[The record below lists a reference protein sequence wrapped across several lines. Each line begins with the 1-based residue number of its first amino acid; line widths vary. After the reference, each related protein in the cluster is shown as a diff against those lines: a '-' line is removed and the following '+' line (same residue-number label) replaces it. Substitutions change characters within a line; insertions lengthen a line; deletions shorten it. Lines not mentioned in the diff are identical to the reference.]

1 MTIILNYHGSKL
13 NAVLRNSRMY
23 SNLLAERLDLTL
35 TLSMRSVLATFP
47 PTTSAAFASRWSQ
60 RHILAR
66 FMPMALI
73 MCHAELCLS
82 ICGRSKCYRAHSR
95 HARSMHCA
103 SQATMLLLAPVQV
116 YWTYRQ
122 TGLEFCLSF
131 SECRHC
137 RSYKPMGEI
146 KFASGTCPLY
156 SQQSTHPCEALKG
169 LMCLLFAVGLAGL
182 CCLRFVGTA
191 SNFLSFKLHNGG
203 QHY

>member
-1 MTIILNYHGSKL
+1 MWSLTGNQMWSVASCAMGNLAYSVELNTNNYLDVSGMTIILNYHGSKL

-116 YWTYRQ
+116 YWT
-122 TGLEFCLSF
+122 
-131 SECRHC
+131 
-137 RSYKPMGEI
+137 
-146 KFASGTCPLY
+146 
-156 SQQSTHPCEALKG
+156 
-169 LMCLLFAVGLAGL
+169 
-182 CCLRFVGTA
+182 
-191 SNFLSFKLHNGG
+191 
-203 QHY
+203 